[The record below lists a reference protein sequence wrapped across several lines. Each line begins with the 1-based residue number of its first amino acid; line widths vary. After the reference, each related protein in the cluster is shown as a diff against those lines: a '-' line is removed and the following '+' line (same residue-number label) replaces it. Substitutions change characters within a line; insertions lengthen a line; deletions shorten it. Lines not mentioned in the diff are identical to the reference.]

1 MAFEAKA
8 VLGALGPLAVAVIA
22 LLTAFG
28 IVDWSAAQTALVTA
42 EAGALIG
49 FVTALVAHFWPQT
62 KQEPV
67 ALAATFTAAV
77 SATTALGTG
86 FGWWN
91 LTEEQVST
99 LASVIT
105 AIIGVGSAMVARNIV
120 TAPRTGDGQTVP
132 PAGT

>member
-8 VLGALGPLAVAVIA
+8 GLGALGPLAVAVIA
-22 LLTAFG
+22 VLTVFE
-28 IVDWSAAQTALVTA
+28 IVDWSASQTALVTA
-42 EAGALIG
+42 EAGAIIG
-49 FVTALVAHFWPQT
+49 FVSALVAHLWPGT

-67 ALAATFTAAV
+67 ALAATFTAAI

-99 LASVIT
+99 LASLIT

-120 TAPRTGDGQTVP
+120 TAPRTGDR
-132 PAGT
+132 